1 MELLMLKQYFYVV
14 LDIRGIS
21 ELVSAPQTCHF
32 LSSYFYY
39 FFGGVASGA

>member
-1 MELLMLKQYFYVV
+1 MLKQYFYVV

-21 ELVSAPQTCHF
+21 ELVGAPQTCHF
-32 LSSYFYY
+32 VSSYFYY